1 MPEGDSL
8 HRAAARL
15 APFVGERLAVE
26 ARHGRAR
33 ALGLAERLDG
43 RRLLSVEAVG
53 KNLLL
58 EWEGGLVLRSHL
70 RMKGR
75 WRVAAAGAPI
85 AGTPWLVLTGSAQ
98 QAVLSGGG
106 ELELT
111 RGPNPRVARLG
122 PDIMLDPPDLDGMLA
137 RFRGADASREL
148 GDALLDQRLVAGIGN
163 KWKAEGLFRARVS
176 PWARLRDVS
185 DDDLR
190 TVLAE
195 TSAAMRSGRARRLV
209 YDRAGLPCPRCAT
222 PVAAWRQGDD
232 ARTAFWCPACQP
244 APPGSRLVGN
254 EVRPGR

>member
-15 APFVGERLAVE
+15 APLVGEVLVVE

-33 ALGLAERLDG
+33 ALGIAERLDG
-43 RRLLSVEAVG
+43 RRLESVRAVG

-85 AGTPWLVLTGSAQ
+85 VGTPWLVLTGPRL

-111 RGPNPRVARLG
+111 RGSNPRVARLG
-122 PDIMLDPPDLDGMLA
+122 PDVMLDPPDLEGMLA
-137 RFRGADASREL
+137 RFRGTDQEREL
-148 GDALLDQRLVAGIGN
+148 GDALLDQRLAAGIGN
-163 KWKAEGLFRARVS
+163 MWKAEGLFRARLS

-190 TVLAE
+190 RVLAE
-195 TSAAMRSGRARRLV
+195 TSAAMRSRRARRSV
-209 YDRAGLPCPRCAT
+209 YDRTGLPCPRCAR
-222 PVAAWRQGDD
+222 PIAAWRQGDD

-244 APPGSRLVGN
+244 APAGSRPVGD
-254 EVRPGR
+254 EAPAR